1 MKKSRIL
8 VLALALS
15 AGLAGVNPGQPAQ
28 PSLAPAPAQTISQAP
43 PSTMEVAT
51 DPAAAWDVVGAG
63 PWWLRLTKK
72 LFKKIACNGSFSSNS
87 WVLLMQVLVCYDL

>member
-15 AGLAGVNPGQPAQ
+15 AGLAGVNPGQPA
-28 PSLAPAPAQTISQAP
+28 LAPAPAQTTSQAP
-43 PSTMEVAT
+43 PSTLEVAT

-63 PWWLRLTKK
+63 PWWWKILKK
-72 LFKKIACNGSFSSNS
+72 FACNGSLSSNL
-87 WVLLMQVLVCYDL
+87 WVLAVQIYICFRA

>member
-15 AGLAGVNPGQPAQ
+15 AGLAGVNPGQPA
-28 PSLAPAPAQTISQAP
+28 LAPAPAQTISQAP
-43 PSTMEVAT
+43 PSTVEVAT

-63 PWWLRLTKK
+63 PWLLRLAKK
-72 LFKKIACNGSFSSNS
+72 LLKKIACTGALSSNF
-87 WVLLMQVLVCYDL
+87 WVLLVQIQVCYM

>member
-15 AGLAGVNPGQPAQ
+15 AGLAGANPGQPAQ

-43 PSTMEVAT
+43 PSTVEVAT
-51 DPAAAWDVVGAG
+51 DPAAASDIVGAG
-63 PWWLRLTKK
+63 PWLLRLAKK
-72 LFKKIACNGSFSSNS
+72 LLKKIACTGSLSSNF
-87 WVLLMQVLVCYDL
+87 WMLLVQIQVCFE